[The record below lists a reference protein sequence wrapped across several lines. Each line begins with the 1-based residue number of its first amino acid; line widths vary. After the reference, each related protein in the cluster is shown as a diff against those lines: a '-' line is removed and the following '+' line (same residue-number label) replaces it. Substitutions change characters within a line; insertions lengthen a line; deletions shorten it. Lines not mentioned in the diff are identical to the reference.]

1 MRLLLHLNHPFSV
14 HKVLLT
20 IRKIVMTQSTSRK
33 ADLVYQLNDRPP
45 LPQTVFAAL
54 QHLLAMFVAVITPS
68 LIICQSL
75 GVPADQT
82 NTIISMSL
90 FASGLSSF
98 IQIRTFGPIGSG
110 LLSIQGTSFNFLGPI
125 IGAGLALKAGGANIE
140 TMMAAIFGTILVAS
154 FAEILLS
161 RVLQFAQR
169 VITPLV
175 SGIVVTLIGLTLV
188 QVGLISMGGGYAAM
202 AEGTFGSL
210 DKLALAGTVL
220 AIIVL
225 LNRAHNPYVRVASI
239 VIAMLV
245 GYVMAYLMG
254 MVNTDNLAE
263 TQLIALPIPMQYGLG
278 FDWSLFIPLVLIFLI
293 TALEAIGD
301 ITATSEVSGEPV
313 KGPVYMKRI
322 KGGVLADGINSAL
335 AAVFNSFPNSTFS
348 QNNGVIL
355 LTGVASRYVGYF
367 IAGML
372 VLLGLFPGVASFVQL
387 IPEPVLG
394 GATIVM
400 FGTIAAAGVRII
412 SRVDL
417 DRRAILIM
425 ALSFSM
431 GLGIA
436 QKPEILQFMPEF
448 IKNLFSSGVAAGG
461 ITAILL
467 NLLLPEVR
475 RDENAASVTETA
487 QESN

>member
-1 MRLLLHLNHPFSV
+1 MR
-14 HKVLLT
+14 KVLLT
-20 IRKIVMTQSTSRK
+20 IRKIAMTQPTSRK

-45 LPQTVFAAL
+45 LPQTLFAAL

-125 IGAGLALKAGGANIE
+125 IGAGLALKAGGADIE

-154 FAEILLS
+154 SAEILLS

-202 AEGTFGSL
+202 ADGSFGSL

-254 MVNTDNLAE
+254 MVNTDNLAP

-322 KGGVLADGINSAL
+322 KGGVLADGLNSAL

-461 ITAILL
+461 ITAIVL

>member
-1 MRLLLHLNHPFSV
+1 MTTPNP
-14 HKVLLT
+14 T
-20 IRKIVMTQSTSRK
+20 RKT
-33 ADLVYQLNDRPP
+33 DLIYQLNDRPP
-45 LPQTVFAAL
+45 LPQTLFAAL

-68 LIICQSL
+68 LIICQAL
-75 GVPADQT
+75 GVSAEQT

-90 FASGLSSF
+90 FASGISSF

-110 LLSIQGTSFNFLGPI
+110 LLSVQGTSFNFLGPI
-125 IGAGLALKAGGANIE
+125 IGAGLALKAGGASVE
-140 TMMAAIFGTILVAS
+140 SMMAAIFGTILVAS

-161 RVLQFAQR
+161 RVLEYAR
-169 VITPLV
+169 RIITPLV
-175 SGIVVTLIGLTLV
+175 SGIVVTLIGLTLI
-188 QVGLISMGGGYAAM
+188 QVGLVSMGGGYAAL
-202 AEGTFGSL
+202 GDGSFGSL

-220 AIIVL
+220 GLIVL
-225 LNRAHNPYVRVASI
+225 LNRAKNPYVRVASI

-245 GYVMAYLMG
+245 GYVMAYFMG
-254 MVNTDNLAE
+254 MVDTRQASSSSA
-263 TQLIALPIPMQYGLG
+263 LIALPIPMQFGLS

-322 KGGVLADGINSAL
+322 KGGVLADGLNSAL

-448 IKNLFSSGVAAGG
+448 IKSIFSSGVAAGG
-461 ITAILL
+461 ITAIVL
-467 NLLLPEVR
+467 NLLLPEKLQ
-475 RDENAASVTETA
+475 DEEEEKAHEPATVKR
-487 QESN
+487 

>member
-1 MRLLLHLNHPFSV
+1 MSHQHDTRPSEL
-14 HKVLLT
+14 
-20 IRKIVMTQSTSRK
+20 I
-33 ADLVYQLNDRPP
+33 YQLNERPP
-45 LPQTVFAAL
+45 LPQTLFAAI

-68 LIICQSL
+68 LIICQAL

-125 IGAGLALKAGGANIE
+125 IGAGLALKAGGADIA

-169 VITPLV
+169 IITPLV

-188 QVGLISMGGGYAAM
+188 QVDLVSIGGGYSALSD
-202 AEGTFGSL
+202 GSFGSL

-220 AIIVL
+220 ALIVI
-225 LNRAHNPYVRVASI
+225 LNRARNPYIRVASI

-245 GYVMAYLMG
+245 GYIMAYLLG
-254 MVNTDNLAE
+254 MVDT
-263 TQLIALPIPMQYGLG
+263 TQRPQSSLIALPIPMQYGLS

-335 AAVFNSFPNSTFS
+335 AALLNSFPNSTFS

-367 IAGML
+367 IAAML
-372 VLLGLFPGVASFVQL
+372 MLLGLFPGVASFVQL

-412 SRVDL
+412 SRVEL

-436 QKPEILQFMPEF
+436 QKPEILQFMPEI
-448 IKNLFSSGVAAGG
+448 IKSIFSSGVAAGG

-467 NLLLPEVR
+467 NLLLPEHSTR
-475 RDENAASVTETA
+475 QESETTVTEQA
-487 QESN
+487 

>member
-1 MRLLLHLNHPFSV
+1 
-14 HKVLLT
+14 
-20 IRKIVMTQSTSRK
+20 MTQPTSRK

-45 LPQTVFAAL
+45 LPQTLFAAL

-125 IGAGLALKAGGANIE
+125 IGAGLALKAGGADIE

-154 FAEILLS
+154 SAEILLS

-169 VITPLV
+169 IITPLV

-202 AEGTFGSL
+202 ADGSFGSL

-263 TQLIALPIPMQYGLG
+263 TQFIALPIPMQYGLG

-322 KGGVLADGINSAL
+322 KGGVLADGLNSAL

-461 ITAILL
+461 ITAIVL
-467 NLLLPEVR
+467 NLLLPEVHR
-475 RDENAASVTETA
+475 NEYAASVSKTEAA

>member
-1 MRLLLHLNHPFSV
+1 MTTPNP
-14 HKVLLT
+14 T
-20 IRKIVMTQSTSRK
+20 RKT
-33 ADLVYQLNDRPP
+33 DLIYQLNDRPP
-45 LPQTVFAAL
+45 LPQTLFAAL

-68 LIICQSL
+68 LIICQAL
-75 GVPADQT
+75 GVSAEQT

-90 FASGLSSF
+90 FASGISSF

-110 LLSIQGTSFNFLGPI
+110 LLSVQGTSFNFLGPI
-125 IGAGLALKAGGANIE
+125 IGAGLALKAGGASVE
-140 TMMAAIFGTILVAS
+140 SMMAAIFGTILVAS

-161 RVLQFAQR
+161 RVLEYAR
-169 VITPLV
+169 RIITPLV
-175 SGIVVTLIGLTLV
+175 SGIVVTLIGLTLI
-188 QVGLISMGGGYAAM
+188 QVGLVSMGGGYAALGD
-202 AEGTFGSL
+202 GTFGSL
-210 DKLALAGTVL
+210 HKLALAGTVL
-220 AIIVL
+220 GLIVL
-225 LNRAHNPYVRVASI
+225 LNRAKNPYVRVASI

-245 GYVMAYLMG
+245 GYVMAYFMG
-254 MVNTDNLAE
+254 MVDTRQASSSSA
-263 TQLIALPIPMQYGLG
+263 LIAFPIPMQFGLS

-322 KGGVLADGINSAL
+322 KGGVLADGLNSAL

-372 VLLGLFPGVASFVQL
+372 VLLGLFPGVAGFVQL

-448 IKNLFSSGVAAGG
+448 IKSIFSSGVAAGG
-461 ITAILL
+461 ITAIVL
-467 NLLLPEVR
+467 NLLLPEKLQ
-475 RDENAASVTETA
+475 DEEEEKAHEPATVKR
-487 QESN
+487 

>member
-1 MRLLLHLNHPFSV
+1 
-14 HKVLLT
+14 
-20 IRKIVMTQSTSRK
+20 MTQPTSRK

-45 LPQTVFAAL
+45 LPQTLFAAL

-125 IGAGLALKAGGANIE
+125 IGAGLALKAGGADIE

-154 FAEILLS
+154 SAEILLS

-169 VITPLV
+169 IITPLV

-202 AEGTFGSL
+202 ADGSFGSL

-263 TQLIALPIPMQYGLG
+263 TQFIALPIPMQYGLG

-322 KGGVLADGINSAL
+322 KGGVLADGLNSAL

-448 IKNLFSSGVAAGG
+448 IKNLFSSGVAAGC
-461 ITAILL
+461 ITAIVL

-475 RDENAASVTETA
+475 RDEDAASVAKTEAA

>member
-1 MRLLLHLNHPFSV
+1 MR
-14 HKVLLT
+14 KVLLT
-20 IRKIVMTQSTSRK
+20 IRKIAMTQPTSRK

-45 LPQTVFAAL
+45 LPQTLFAAL

-125 IGAGLALKAGGANIE
+125 IGAGLALKAGGADIE

-154 FAEILLS
+154 SAEILLS

-169 VITPLV
+169 IITPLV

-188 QVGLISMGGGYAAM
+188 QVGLISMGGGYASM
-202 AEGTFGSL
+202 ADGSFGSL

-254 MVNTDNLAE
+254 MVNTDNLAQ

-322 KGGVLADGINSAL
+322 KGGVLADGLNSAL

-461 ITAILL
+461 ITAIVL

-475 RDENAASVTETA
+475 RDENAASVIETA

>member
-1 MRLLLHLNHPFSV
+1 
-14 HKVLLT
+14 
-20 IRKIVMTQSTSRK
+20 MTQPTSRK

-45 LPQTVFAAL
+45 LPQTLFAAL

-125 IGAGLALKAGGANIE
+125 IGAGLALKAGGADIE

-154 FAEILLS
+154 SAEILLS

-169 VITPLV
+169 IITPLV

-202 AEGTFGSL
+202 ADGSFGSL

-254 MVNTDNLAE
+254 MVNTDNLAQ

-301 ITATSEVSGEPV
+301 ITATSEVSDEPV

-322 KGGVLADGINSAL
+322 KGGVLADGLNSAL

-461 ITAILL
+461 ITAIVL
-467 NLLLPEVR
+467 NLLLPEIR

>member
-1 MRLLLHLNHPFSV
+1 
-14 HKVLLT
+14 
-20 IRKIVMTQSTSRK
+20 MTQPTSRK

-45 LPQTVFAAL
+45 LPQTLFAAL

-125 IGAGLALKAGGANIE
+125 IGAGLALKAGGADIE

-154 FAEILLS
+154 SAEILLS

-169 VITPLV
+169 IITPLV

-202 AEGTFGSL
+202 ADGSFGSL

-225 LNRAHNPYVRVASI
+225 LNRAHDPYVRVASI

-254 MVNTDNLAE
+254 MVNTDNLAQ

-322 KGGVLADGINSAL
+322 KGGVLADGLNSAL

-461 ITAILL
+461 ITAIVL

>member
-1 MRLLLHLNHPFSV
+1 
-14 HKVLLT
+14 
-20 IRKIVMTQSTSRK
+20 MTQPTSRK

-45 LPQTVFAAL
+45 LPQTLFAAL

-125 IGAGLALKAGGANIE
+125 IGAGLALKAGGASIE
-140 TMMAAIFGTILVAS
+140 AMMAAIFGTILVAS

-202 AEGTFGSL
+202 ADGSFGSL

-254 MVNTDNLAE
+254 MINTDNLAE
-263 TQLIALPIPMQYGLG
+263 TQFIALPIPMQYGLG

-322 KGGVLADGINSAL
+322 KGGVLADGLNSAL

-461 ITAILL
+461 ITAIVL

-475 RDENAASVTETA
+475 RDEDAASVAKTEAA

>member
-1 MRLLLHLNHPFSV
+1 MR
-14 HKVLLT
+14 KVLLT
-20 IRKIVMTQSTSRK
+20 IRKIAMTQPTSRK

-45 LPQTVFAAL
+45 LPQTIFAAL

-125 IGAGLALKAGGANIE
+125 IGAGLALKAGGADIE

-154 FAEILLS
+154 SAEILLS

-202 AEGTFGSL
+202 ADGSFGSL

-322 KGGVLADGINSAL
+322 KGGVLADGLNSAL

-461 ITAILL
+461 ITAIVL
-467 NLLLPEVR
+467 NLLLPEIR

>member
-1 MRLLLHLNHPFSV
+1 MTTPNP
-14 HKVLLT
+14 T
-20 IRKIVMTQSTSRK
+20 RKT
-33 ADLVYQLNDRPP
+33 DLIYQLNDRPP
-45 LPQTVFAAL
+45 LPQTLFAAL

-68 LIICQSL
+68 LIICQAL
-75 GVPADQT
+75 GVSAEQT

-90 FASGLSSF
+90 FASGISSF

-110 LLSIQGTSFNFLGPI
+110 LLSVQGTSFNFLGPI
-125 IGAGLALKAGGANIE
+125 IGAGLALKAGGASVE
-140 TMMAAIFGTILVAS
+140 SMMAAIFGTILVAS

-161 RVLQFAQR
+161 RVLEYAR
-169 VITPLV
+169 RIITPLV
-175 SGIVVTLIGLTLV
+175 SGIVVTLIGLTLI
-188 QVGLISMGGGYAAM
+188 QVGLVSMGGGYAALGD
-202 AEGTFGSL
+202 GTFGSL

-220 AIIVL
+220 GLIVL
-225 LNRAHNPYVRVASI
+225 LNRAKNPYVRVASI

-245 GYVMAYLMG
+245 GYVMAYFMG
-254 MVNTDNLAE
+254 MVDTRQASSGSALV
-263 TQLIALPIPMQYGLG
+263 ALPIPMQFGLS

-313 KGPVYMKRI
+313 KGPEYMKRI
-322 KGGVLADGINSAL
+322 KGGVLADGLNSAI

-448 IKNLFSSGVAAGG
+448 IKSIFSSGVAAGG
-461 ITAILL
+461 ITAIVL
-467 NLLLPEVR
+467 NLLLPEKLQ
-475 RDENAASVTETA
+475 DEEEEKAHEPAMA
-487 QESN
+487 KR

>member
-1 MRLLLHLNHPFSV
+1 MIQP
-14 HKVLLT
+14 
-20 IRKIVMTQSTSRK
+20 TSRK

-45 LPQTVFAAL
+45 LPQTLFAAL

-125 IGAGLALKAGGANIE
+125 IGAGLALKAGGADIE

-154 FAEILLS
+154 SAEILLS

-169 VITPLV
+169 IITPLV

-202 AEGTFGSL
+202 ADGSFGSL

-278 FDWSLFIPLVLIFLI
+278 FDWSLFIPLLLIFLI

-322 KGGVLADGINSAL
+322 KGGVLADGLNSAL

-348 QNNGVIL
+348 QNNGVLL

-461 ITAILL
+461 ITAIVL

>member
-1 MRLLLHLNHPFSV
+1 
-14 HKVLLT
+14 
-20 IRKIVMTQSTSRK
+20 MTQPTSRK

-45 LPQTVFAAL
+45 LPQTLFAAL

-125 IGAGLALKAGGANIE
+125 IGAGLALKAGGADIE

-154 FAEILLS
+154 SAEILLS

-169 VITPLV
+169 IITPLV

-202 AEGTFGSL
+202 ADGSFGSL

-254 MVNTDNLAE
+254 MVNTDNLAQ

-461 ITAILL
+461 ITAIVL

-475 RDENAASVTETA
+475 RDENAASVTDTA

>member
-1 MRLLLHLNHPFSV
+1 MTTPNP
-14 HKVLLT
+14 T
-20 IRKIVMTQSTSRK
+20 RKT
-33 ADLVYQLNDRPP
+33 DLIYQLNDRPP
-45 LPQTVFAAL
+45 LPQTLFAAL

-68 LIICQSL
+68 LIICQAL
-75 GVPADQT
+75 GVSAEQT

-90 FASGLSSF
+90 FASGISSF

-110 LLSIQGTSFNFLGPI
+110 LLSVQGTSFNFLGPI
-125 IGAGLALKAGGANIE
+125 IGAGLSLKAGGASVE
-140 TMMAAIFGTILVAS
+140 SMMAAIFGTILVAS

-161 RVLQFAQR
+161 RVLEYAR
-169 VITPLV
+169 RIITPLV
-175 SGIVVTLIGLTLV
+175 SGIVVTLIGLTLI
-188 QVGLISMGGGYAAM
+188 QVGLVSMGGGYAALGD
-202 AEGTFGSL
+202 GTFGSL

-220 AIIVL
+220 GLIVL
-225 LNRAHNPYVRVASI
+225 LNRAKNPYVRVASI

-245 GYVMAYLMG
+245 GYVMAYFMG
-254 MVNTDNLAE
+254 MVDTRQASRSSALV
-263 TQLIALPIPMQYGLG
+263 ALPIPMQFGLS

-322 KGGVLADGINSAL
+322 KGGVLADGLNSAI

-448 IKNLFSSGVAAGG
+448 IKSIFSSGVAAGG
-461 ITAILL
+461 ITAIVL
-467 NLLLPEVR
+467 NLLLPEKLQ
-475 RDENAASVTETA
+475 DEEEEKAHEPAMA
-487 QESN
+487 KR

>member
-1 MRLLLHLNHPFSV
+1 
-14 HKVLLT
+14 
-20 IRKIVMTQSTSRK
+20 MTQPTSRK

-45 LPQTVFAAL
+45 LPQTLFAAL

-125 IGAGLALKAGGANIE
+125 IGAGLALKAGGADIE

-154 FAEILLS
+154 SAEILLS

-169 VITPLV
+169 IITPLV

-188 QVGLISMGGGYAAM
+188 QVGLISMGGGYASM
-202 AEGTFGSL
+202 ADGSFGSL

-263 TQLIALPIPMQYGLG
+263 TQFIALPIPMQYGLG

-322 KGGVLADGINSAL
+322 KGGVLADGLNSAL

-461 ITAILL
+461 ITAIVL

>member
-1 MRLLLHLNHPFSV
+1 
-14 HKVLLT
+14 
-20 IRKIVMTQSTSRK
+20 MTQPTSRK

-45 LPQTVFAAL
+45 LPQTLFAAL

-125 IGAGLALKAGGANIE
+125 IGAGLALKAGGADIE

-154 FAEILLS
+154 SAEILLS

-169 VITPLV
+169 IITPLV

-263 TQLIALPIPMQYGLG
+263 TQFIALPIPMQYGLG

-301 ITATSEVSGEPV
+301 ITATSEVSSEPV

-322 KGGVLADGINSAL
+322 KGGVLADGLNSAL

-461 ITAILL
+461 ITAIVL
-467 NLLLPEVR
+467 NLLLPEIR

>member
-1 MRLLLHLNHPFSV
+1 MR
-14 HKVLLT
+14 KVLLT
-20 IRKIVMTQSTSRK
+20 IRKIAMTQPTSRK

-45 LPQTVFAAL
+45 LPQTLFAAL

-125 IGAGLALKAGGANIE
+125 IGAGLALKAGGADIE

-154 FAEILLS
+154 SAEILLS

-169 VITPLV
+169 IITPLV

-202 AEGTFGSL
+202 ADGSFGSL

-263 TQLIALPIPMQYGLG
+263 TQFIALPIPMQYGLG

-322 KGGVLADGINSAL
+322 KGGVLADGLNSAL

-387 IPEPVLG
+387 IPETVLG

-461 ITAILL
+461 ITAIVL

-475 RDENAASVTETA
+475 RDEDAASVAKTEAA

>member
-1 MRLLLHLNHPFSV
+1 MTTENAA
-14 HKVLLT
+14 
-20 IRKIVMTQSTSRK
+20 RKS
-33 ADLVYQLNDRPP
+33 DLVYQLNDRPP
-45 LPQTVFAAL
+45 LPHTLFAAL

-75 GVPADQT
+75 GVPAAET

-90 FASGLSSF
+90 FASGVSSF
-98 IQIRTFGPIGSG
+98 IQIRTIGPIGSG

-125 IGAGLALKAGGANIE
+125 IGAGLALKAGGADIQ

-154 FAEILLS
+154 SAEILLS
-161 RVLQFAQR
+161 RVLEFAQR

-175 SGIVVTLIGLTLV
+175 SGIVVTLIGLTLI
-188 QVGLISMGGGYAAM
+188 QVGLVSMGGGYAAM
-202 AEGTFGSL
+202 GDGTFGSL

-225 LNRAHNPYVRVASI
+225 LNRARNPYIRVASI

-245 GYVMAYLMG
+245 GVALAYFMG
-254 MVNTDNLAE
+254 MVDTSKMSE
-263 TQLIALPIPMQYGLG
+263 TSLIALPVPMQYGLS

-322 KGGVLADGINSAL
+322 KGGVLADGLNSAI

-400 FGTIAAAGVRII
+400 FGTIAAAGIRII
-412 SRVDL
+412 ARVDL

-436 QKPEILQFMPEF
+436 QKPEILQFMPDF
-448 IKNLFSSGVAAGG
+448 VKSIFSTGVAAGG

-467 NLLLPEVR
+467 NLLLPETKPAR
-475 RDENAASVTETA
+475 KEQPE
-487 QESN
+487 QELEQALDS

>member
-1 MRLLLHLNHPFSV
+1 
-14 HKVLLT
+14 
-20 IRKIVMTQSTSRK
+20 MTQPTSRK

-45 LPQTVFAAL
+45 LPQTLFAAL

-125 IGAGLALKAGGANIE
+125 IGAGLALKAGGADIE

-154 FAEILLS
+154 SAEILLS
-161 RVLQFAQR
+161 RVMQFAQR

-202 AEGTFGSL
+202 ADGSFGSL

-254 MVNTDNLAE
+254 MVNTDNLAP

-322 KGGVLADGINSAL
+322 KGGVLADGLNSAL

-461 ITAILL
+461 ITAIVL
-467 NLLLPEVR
+467 NLLLPEIR

>member
-1 MRLLLHLNHPFSV
+1 
-14 HKVLLT
+14 
-20 IRKIVMTQSTSRK
+20 MTQPTSRK

-45 LPQTVFAAL
+45 LPQTLFAAL

-125 IGAGLALKAGGANIE
+125 IGAGLALKAGGADIE

-154 FAEILLS
+154 SAEILLS

-202 AEGTFGSL
+202 ADGSFGSL

-254 MVNTDNLAE
+254 MVNTDNLAQ

-322 KGGVLADGINSAL
+322 KGGVLADGLNSTL

-372 VLLGLFPGVASFVQL
+372 VLLGLFPSVASFVQL

-461 ITAILL
+461 ITAIVL

>member
-1 MRLLLHLNHPFSV
+1 MSHQHDTRPSEL
-14 HKVLLT
+14 
-20 IRKIVMTQSTSRK
+20 I
-33 ADLVYQLNDRPP
+33 YQLNERPP
-45 LPQTVFAAL
+45 LPQTLFAAI

-68 LIICQSL
+68 LIICQAL

-125 IGAGLALKAGGANIE
+125 IGAGLALKAGGADIA

-161 RVLQFAQR
+161 RVLQFAQQI
-169 VITPLV
+169 ITPLV

-188 QVGLISMGGGYAAM
+188 QVGLVSIGGGYSALSD
-202 AEGTFGSL
+202 GSFGSL

-220 AIIVL
+220 ALIVI
-225 LNRAHNPYVRVASI
+225 LNRARNPYIRVASI

-245 GYVMAYLMG
+245 GYIMAYLLG
-254 MVNTDNLAE
+254 MVDT
-263 TQLIALPIPMQYGLG
+263 TQRPQSSLIALPIPMQYGLS

-335 AAVFNSFPNSTFS
+335 AALLNSFPNSTFS

-367 IAGML
+367 IAAML
-372 VLLGLFPGVASFVQL
+372 MLLGLFPGVASFVQL

-412 SRVDL
+412 SRVEL

-436 QKPEILQFMPEF
+436 QKPEILQFMPEI
-448 IKNLFSSGVAAGG
+448 IKSIFSSGVAAGG

-467 NLLLPEVR
+467 NLLLPEHSTR
-475 RDENAASVTETA
+475 QESETTVTE
-487 QESN
+487 QP

>member
-1 MRLLLHLNHPFSV
+1 MTTENAA
-14 HKVLLT
+14 
-20 IRKIVMTQSTSRK
+20 RKS
-33 ADLVYQLNDRPP
+33 DLVYQLNDRPP
-45 LPQTVFAAL
+45 LPHTLFAAL

-75 GVPADQT
+75 GVPAAET

-90 FASGLSSF
+90 FASGVSSF
-98 IQIRTFGPIGSG
+98 IQIRTIGPIGSG

-125 IGAGLALKAGGANIE
+125 IGAGLALKAGGADIQ

-154 FAEILLS
+154 SAEILLS
-161 RVLQFAQR
+161 RVLEFAQR

-175 SGIVVTLIGLTLV
+175 SGIVVTLIGLTLI
-188 QVGLISMGGGYAAM
+188 QVGLVSMGGGYAAM
-202 AEGTFGSL
+202 GEGTFGSL

-225 LNRAHNPYVRVASI
+225 LNRARNPYIRVASI

-245 GYVMAYLMG
+245 GVALAYFMG
-254 MVNTDNLAE
+254 MVDTSKMSE
-263 TQLIALPIPMQYGLG
+263 TALIALPVPMQYGLS

-322 KGGVLADGINSAL
+322 KGGVLADGLNSAI

-372 VLLGLFPGVASFVQL
+372 ALLGLFPGVASFVQL

-400 FGTIAAAGVRII
+400 FGTIAAAGIRII
-412 SRVDL
+412 ARVDL

-436 QKPEILQFMPEF
+436 QKPEILQFMPDF
-448 IKNLFSSGVAAGG
+448 VKSIFSTGVAAGG

-467 NLLLPEVR
+467 NLLLPETKPAR
-475 RDENAASVTETA
+475 KEQPE
-487 QESN
+487 QELEQALDS

>member
-1 MRLLLHLNHPFSV
+1 MTTPNP
-14 HKVLLT
+14 T
-20 IRKIVMTQSTSRK
+20 RKT
-33 ADLVYQLNDRPP
+33 DLIYQLNDRPP
-45 LPQTVFAAL
+45 LPQTLFAAL

-68 LIICQSL
+68 LIICQAL
-75 GVPADQT
+75 GVSAEQT

-90 FASGLSSF
+90 FASGISSF

-110 LLSIQGTSFNFLGPI
+110 LLSVQGTSFNFLGPI
-125 IGAGLALKAGGANIE
+125 IGAGLALKAGGASVE
-140 TMMAAIFGTILVAS
+140 SMMAAIFGTILVAS

-161 RVLQFAQR
+161 RVLEYAR
-169 VITPLV
+169 RIITPLV
-175 SGIVVTLIGLTLV
+175 SGIVVTLIGLTLI
-188 QVGLISMGGGYAAM
+188 QVGLVSMGGGYAALGD
-202 AEGTFGSL
+202 GTFGSL

-220 AIIVL
+220 GLIVL
-225 LNRAHNPYVRVASI
+225 LNRTKNPYVRVASI

-245 GYVMAYLMG
+245 GYVMAYFMG
-254 MVNTDNLAE
+254 MVDTRQASSSSA
-263 TQLIALPIPMQYGLG
+263 LIALPIPMQFGLS

-322 KGGVLADGINSAL
+322 KGGVLADGLNSAL

-372 VLLGLFPGVASFVQL
+372 VLLGLFPGVAGFVQL

-448 IKNLFSSGVAAGG
+448 IKSIFSSGVAAGG
-461 ITAILL
+461 ITAIVL
-467 NLLLPEVR
+467 NLLLPEKLQGEEEEKAHEPATVKR
-475 RDENAASVTETA
+475 
-487 QESN
+487 

>member
-1 MRLLLHLNHPFSV
+1 MA
-14 HKVLLT
+14 
-20 IRKIVMTQSTSRK
+20 QSTSRK

-75 GVPADQT
+75 GVPAEQT

>member
-1 MRLLLHLNHPFSV
+1 
-14 HKVLLT
+14 
-20 IRKIVMTQSTSRK
+20 MTQPTSRK

-45 LPQTVFAAL
+45 LPQTLFAAL

-125 IGAGLALKAGGANIE
+125 IGAGLALKAGGADIE

-154 FAEILLS
+154 SAEILLS

-202 AEGTFGSL
+202 ADGSFGSL

-225 LNRAHNPYVRVASI
+225 LNRARNPYVRVTSI

-254 MVNTDNLAE
+254 MVNTDNLAQ

-301 ITATSEVSGEPV
+301 ITATSEVSDEPV

-322 KGGVLADGINSAL
+322 KGGVLADGLNSAL

-461 ITAILL
+461 ITAIVL

>member
-1 MRLLLHLNHPFSV
+1 
-14 HKVLLT
+14 
-20 IRKIVMTQSTSRK
+20 MTQPTSRK

-45 LPQTVFAAL
+45 LPQTLFAAL

-125 IGAGLALKAGGANIE
+125 IGAGLALKAGGADIE

-154 FAEILLS
+154 SAEILLS

-202 AEGTFGSL
+202 ADGSFGSL

-225 LNRAHNPYVRVASI
+225 LNRARNPYVRVASI

-254 MVNTDNLAE
+254 MVNTDNLAQ

-322 KGGVLADGINSAL
+322 KGGVLADGLNSAL

-372 VLLGLFPGVASFVQL
+372 VLLGLFPSVASFVQL

-461 ITAILL
+461 ITAIVL
-467 NLLLPEVR
+467 NLLLPEIR

>member
-1 MRLLLHLNHPFSV
+1 MSHQHDTRPSEL
-14 HKVLLT
+14 
-20 IRKIVMTQSTSRK
+20 I
-33 ADLVYQLNDRPP
+33 YQLNERPP
-45 LPQTVFAAL
+45 LPQTLFAAI

-68 LIICQSL
+68 LIICQAL

-125 IGAGLALKAGGANIE
+125 IGAGLALKAGGADIA

-169 VITPLV
+169 IITPLV

-188 QVGLISMGGGYAAM
+188 QVGLVSIGGGYSALSD
-202 AEGTFGSL
+202 GSFGSL

-220 AIIVL
+220 ALIVI
-225 LNRAHNPYVRVASI
+225 LNRSRNPYIRVASI

-245 GYVMAYLMG
+245 GYIMAYLLG
-254 MVNTDNLAE
+254 MVDS
-263 TQLIALPIPMQYGLG
+263 TQRPQSSLIALPIPMQYGLS

-335 AAVFNSFPNSTFS
+335 AALLNSFPNSTFS

-367 IAGML
+367 IAAML
-372 VLLGLFPGVASFVQL
+372 MLLGLFPGVASFVQL

-412 SRVDL
+412 SRVEL

-436 QKPEILQFMPEF
+436 QKPEILQFMPEI
-448 IKNLFSSGVAAGG
+448 IKSIFSSGVAAGG

-467 NLLLPEVR
+467 NLLLPEHSTR
-475 RDENAASVTETA
+475 QESETTVTE
-487 QESN
+487 QP

>member
-1 MRLLLHLNHPFSV
+1 
-14 HKVLLT
+14 
-20 IRKIVMTQSTSRK
+20 MTQPTSRK

-45 LPQTVFAAL
+45 LPQTLFAAL

-125 IGAGLALKAGGANIE
+125 IGAGLALKAGGADIE

-154 FAEILLS
+154 SAEILLS

-169 VITPLV
+169 IITPFV
-175 SGIVVTLIGLTLV
+175 SGFVVTLIGLTLV

-202 AEGTFGSL
+202 ADGSFGSL

-225 LNRAHNPYVRVASI
+225 LNRAHNPYVRVAAI

-263 TQLIALPIPMQYGLG
+263 TQFIALPIPMQYGLG
-278 FDWSLFIPLVLIFLI
+278 FDWALFIPLVLIFLI

-322 KGGVLADGINSAL
+322 KGGVLADGLNSAL

-394 GATIVM
+394 GATIGM

-461 ITAILL
+461 ITAIVL

-475 RDENAASVTETA
+475 RDEDAASVAKTEAA

>member
-1 MRLLLHLNHPFSV
+1 
-14 HKVLLT
+14 
-20 IRKIVMTQSTSRK
+20 MTKPTSRK

-45 LPQTVFAAL
+45 LPQTLFAAL

-125 IGAGLALKAGGANIE
+125 IGAGLALKAGGADIE

-154 FAEILLS
+154 SAEILLS

-169 VITPLV
+169 IITPLV

-202 AEGTFGSL
+202 ADGSFGSL

-220 AIIVL
+220 ALIVL

-278 FDWSLFIPLVLIFLI
+278 FDWSLFIPLLLIFLI

-322 KGGVLADGINSAL
+322 KGGVLADGLNSAL

-400 FGTIAAAGVRII
+400 FGTIAAAGMRII

-461 ITAILL
+461 ITAIVL

>member
-1 MRLLLHLNHPFSV
+1 
-14 HKVLLT
+14 
-20 IRKIVMTQSTSRK
+20 MTQPTSRK

-45 LPQTVFAAL
+45 LPQTLFAAL

-125 IGAGLALKAGGANIE
+125 IGAGLALKAGGADIE

-154 FAEILLS
+154 SAEILLS

-202 AEGTFGSL
+202 ADGSFGSL

-254 MVNTDNLAE
+254 MVNTDNLAQ

-322 KGGVLADGINSAL
+322 KGGVLADGLNSAL

-461 ITAILL
+461 ITAIVL
-467 NLLLPEVR
+467 NLLLPEIR

>member
-1 MRLLLHLNHPFSV
+1 MTTPNP
-14 HKVLLT
+14 T
-20 IRKIVMTQSTSRK
+20 RKT
-33 ADLVYQLNDRPP
+33 DLIYQLNDRPP
-45 LPQTVFAAL
+45 LPQTLFAAL

-68 LIICQSL
+68 LIICQAL
-75 GVPADQT
+75 GVSAEQT

-90 FASGLSSF
+90 FASGISSF

-110 LLSIQGTSFNFLGPI
+110 LLSVQGTSFNFLGPI
-125 IGAGLALKAGGANIE
+125 IGAGLALKAGGASVE
-140 TMMAAIFGTILVAS
+140 SMMAAIFGTILVAS

-161 RVLQFAQR
+161 RVLEYAR
-169 VITPLV
+169 RIITPLV
-175 SGIVVTLIGLTLV
+175 SGIVVTLIGLTLI
-188 QVGLISMGGGYAAM
+188 QVGLVSMGGGYAAL
-202 AEGTFGSL
+202 GDGYFGSL

-220 AIIVL
+220 GLIVL
-225 LNRAHNPYVRVASI
+225 LNRAKNPYVRVASI

-245 GYVMAYLMG
+245 GYVMAYFMG
-254 MVNTDNLAE
+254 MVDTRQASSSSA
-263 TQLIALPIPMQYGLG
+263 LIALPIPMQFGLS

-322 KGGVLADGINSAL
+322 KGGVLADGLNSAL

-372 VLLGLFPGVASFVQL
+372 VLLGLFPGVAGFVQL

-448 IKNLFSSGVAAGG
+448 IKSIFSSGVAAGG
-461 ITAILL
+461 ITAIVL
-467 NLLLPEVR
+467 NLLLPEKLQ
-475 RDENAASVTETA
+475 DEEEEKVHEPAITKR
-487 QESN
+487 

>member
-1 MRLLLHLNHPFSV
+1 
-14 HKVLLT
+14 
-20 IRKIVMTQSTSRK
+20 MTQPTSRK

-45 LPQTVFAAL
+45 LPQTLFAAL

-125 IGAGLALKAGGANIE
+125 IGAGLALKAGGADIE

-154 FAEILLS
+154 SAEILLS

-169 VITPLV
+169 IITPLV

-202 AEGTFGSL
+202 ADGSFGSL

-263 TQLIALPIPMQYGLG
+263 TQFIALPIPMQYGLG

-355 LTGVASRYVGYF
+355 LTGVTSRYVGYF

-461 ITAILL
+461 ITAIVL
-467 NLLLPEVR
+467 NLLLPEIR
-475 RDENAASVTETA
+475 RDENAASVTDTA

>member
-1 MRLLLHLNHPFSV
+1 MSHQHDTRPSEL
-14 HKVLLT
+14 
-20 IRKIVMTQSTSRK
+20 I
-33 ADLVYQLNDRPP
+33 YQLNERPP
-45 LPQTVFAAL
+45 LPQTLFAAI

-68 LIICQSL
+68 LIICQAL

-82 NTIISMSL
+82 NIIISMSL

-125 IGAGLALKAGGANIE
+125 IGAGLALKAGGADIA

-169 VITPLV
+169 IITPLV

-188 QVGLISMGGGYAAM
+188 QVGLVSIGGGYSALSD
-202 AEGTFGSL
+202 GSFGSL

-220 AIIVL
+220 ALIVI
-225 LNRAHNPYVRVASI
+225 LNRARNPYIRVASI

-245 GYVMAYLMG
+245 GYIMAYLLG
-254 MVNTDNLAE
+254 MVDT
-263 TQLIALPIPMQYGLG
+263 TQRPQSSLIALPIPMQYGLS

-322 KGGVLADGINSAL
+322 KGGVLADGVNSAL
-335 AAVFNSFPNSTFS
+335 AALLNSFPNSTFS

-367 IAGML
+367 IAAML
-372 VLLGLFPGVASFVQL
+372 MLLGLFPGVASFVQL

-412 SRVDL
+412 SRVEL

-436 QKPEILQFMPEF
+436 QKPEILQFMPEI
-448 IKNLFSSGVAAGG
+448 IKSIFSSGVAAGG

-467 NLLLPEVR
+467 NLLLPEHSTR
-475 RDENAASVTETA
+475 QESETTVTE
-487 QESN
+487 QP

>member
-1 MRLLLHLNHPFSV
+1 MTTPNPMR
-14 HKVLLT
+14 KT
-20 IRKIVMTQSTSRK
+20 
-33 ADLVYQLNDRPP
+33 DLIYQLNDRPP
-45 LPQTVFAAL
+45 LPQTLFAAL

-68 LIICQSL
+68 LIICQAL
-75 GVPADQT
+75 GVSAEQT

-90 FASGLSSF
+90 FASGISSF

-110 LLSIQGTSFNFLGPI
+110 LLSVQGTSFNFLGPI
-125 IGAGLALKAGGANIE
+125 IGAGLALKAGGASVE
-140 TMMAAIFGTILVAS
+140 SMMAAIFGTILVAS

-161 RVLQFAQR
+161 RVLEYAR
-169 VITPLV
+169 RIITPLV
-175 SGIVVTLIGLTLV
+175 SGIVVTLIGLTLI
-188 QVGLISMGGGYAAM
+188 QVGLVSMGGGYAALGD
-202 AEGTFGSL
+202 GTFGSL

-220 AIIVL
+220 GLIVL
-225 LNRAHNPYVRVASI
+225 LNRAKNPYVRVASI

-245 GYVMAYLMG
+245 GYVMAYFMG
-254 MVNTDNLAE
+254 MVDTRQASSSSA
-263 TQLIALPIPMQYGLG
+263 LIALPIPMQFGLS

-322 KGGVLADGINSAL
+322 KGGVLADGLNSAL

-372 VLLGLFPGVASFVQL
+372 VLLGLFPGVAGFVQL

-448 IKNLFSSGVAAGG
+448 IKSIFSSGVAAGG
-461 ITAILL
+461 ITAIVL
-467 NLLLPEVR
+467 NLLLPEKLQGEEEEKAHEPATVKR
-475 RDENAASVTETA
+475 
-487 QESN
+487 

>member
-1 MRLLLHLNHPFSV
+1 MTTPNP
-14 HKVLLT
+14 T
-20 IRKIVMTQSTSRK
+20 RKT
-33 ADLVYQLNDRPP
+33 DLIYQLNDRPP
-45 LPQTVFAAL
+45 LPQTLFAAL

-68 LIICQSL
+68 LIICQAL
-75 GVPADQT
+75 GVSAEQT

-90 FASGLSSF
+90 FASGISSF

-110 LLSIQGTSFNFLGPI
+110 LLSVQGTSFNFLGPI
-125 IGAGLALKAGGANIE
+125 IGAGLALKAGGASVE
-140 TMMAAIFGTILVAS
+140 SMMAAIFGTILVAS

-161 RVLQFAQR
+161 RVLEYAR
-169 VITPLV
+169 RIITPLV
-175 SGIVVTLIGLTLV
+175 SGIVVTLIGLTLI
-188 QVGLISMGGGYAAM
+188 QVGLVSMGGGYAALGD
-202 AEGTFGSL
+202 GTFGSL

-220 AIIVL
+220 GLIVL
-225 LNRAHNPYVRVASI
+225 LNRSKNPYVRVASI

-245 GYVMAYLMG
+245 GYVMAYFMG
-254 MVNTDNLAE
+254 MVDTRQASSGSALV
-263 TQLIALPIPMQYGLG
+263 ALPIPMQFGLS

-322 KGGVLADGINSAL
+322 KGGVLADGLNSAI

-448 IKNLFSSGVAAGG
+448 IKSIFSSGVAAGG
-461 ITAILL
+461 ITAIVL
-467 NLLLPEVR
+467 NLLLPEKLQ
-475 RDENAASVTETA
+475 DEEEEKAHEPAMVKR
-487 QESN
+487 

>member
-1 MRLLLHLNHPFSV
+1 MTTPNPMR
-14 HKVLLT
+14 KT
-20 IRKIVMTQSTSRK
+20 
-33 ADLVYQLNDRPP
+33 DLIYQLNDRPP
-45 LPQTVFAAL
+45 LPQTLFAAL

-68 LIICQSL
+68 LIICQAL
-75 GVPADQT
+75 GVSAEQT

-90 FASGLSSF
+90 FASGISSF

-110 LLSIQGTSFNFLGPI
+110 LLSVQGTSFNFLGPI
-125 IGAGLALKAGGANIE
+125 IGAGLALKAGGASVE
-140 TMMAAIFGTILVAS
+140 SMMAAIFGTILVAS

-161 RVLQFAQR
+161 RVLEYAR
-169 VITPLV
+169 RIITPLV
-175 SGIVVTLIGLTLV
+175 SGIVVTLIGLTLI
-188 QVGLISMGGGYAAM
+188 QVGLVSMGGGYAALGD
-202 AEGTFGSL
+202 GTFGSL

-220 AIIVL
+220 GLIVL
-225 LNRAHNPYVRVASI
+225 LNRAKNPYVRVASI

-245 GYVMAYLMG
+245 GYVMAYFMG
-254 MVNTDNLAE
+254 MVDTRQASSSSA
-263 TQLIALPIPMQYGLG
+263 LIAFPIPMQFGLS

-322 KGGVLADGINSAL
+322 KGGVLADGLNSAL

-372 VLLGLFPGVASFVQL
+372 VLLGLFPGVAGFVQL

-448 IKNLFSSGVAAGG
+448 IKSIFSSGVAAGG
-461 ITAILL
+461 ITAIVL
-467 NLLLPEVR
+467 NLLLPEKLQ
-475 RDENAASVTETA
+475 DEEEEKAHEPATVKR
-487 QESN
+487 

>member
-1 MRLLLHLNHPFSV
+1 
-14 HKVLLT
+14 
-20 IRKIVMTQSTSRK
+20 MTQPTSRK

-45 LPQTVFAAL
+45 LPQTLFAAL

-125 IGAGLALKAGGANIE
+125 IGAGLALKAGGADIE

-154 FAEILLS
+154 SAEILLS

-202 AEGTFGSL
+202 ADGSFGSL

-225 LNRAHNPYVRVASI
+225 LNRARNPYVRVASI

-254 MVNTDNLAE
+254 MVNTDNLAQ

-301 ITATSEVSGEPV
+301 ITATSEVSDEPV

-322 KGGVLADGINSAL
+322 KGGVLADGLNSAL
-335 AAVFNSFPNSTFS
+335 AAVFNNFPNSTFS

-461 ITAILL
+461 ITAIVL